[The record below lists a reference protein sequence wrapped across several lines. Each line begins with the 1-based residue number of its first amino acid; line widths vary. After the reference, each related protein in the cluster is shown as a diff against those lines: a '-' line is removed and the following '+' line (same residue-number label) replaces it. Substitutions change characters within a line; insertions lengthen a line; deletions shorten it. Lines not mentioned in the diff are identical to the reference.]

1 MKLYIKNND
10 GKRVYLNKV
19 ASTRREL
26 VSVIGSEN
34 FKVKN
39 ARYSVRDVVAI
50 RDSNDTY
57 KGSLIGGAV
66 GIFAGPAGVIAGGV
80 VGGVLG
86 KANDTRRKKNVVN
99 FNESKYLIKDEE
111 KA

>member
-1 MKLYIKNND
+1 MA
-10 GKRVYLNKV
+10 KRVYLNKV

-57 KGSLIGGAV
+57 KGFTNRCVPLVYLQVQLELSQEELL
-66 GIFAGPAGVIAGGV
+66 V
-80 VGGVLG
+80 V
-86 KANDTRRKKNVVN
+86 
-99 FNESKYLIKDEE
+99 Y
-111 KA
+111 